1 MRRIAR
7 HVPLKPCWMSNKAG
21 LVSFTFDD
29 VMQSAVTVG
38 ARILSQRG
46 LSGTFYV
53 CGGLVDEIENGLS
66 CYSKEDLI
74 YLIRSGHEIGAHTH
88 RHAKV
93 PGLSKVDFFNQADE
107 NDVFI
112 SSIDPEVHVRNFSY
126 PFGLCDIKSKRWAA
140 ARYACARGIVPGLNS
155 GWIDLAQ
162 LKAIPLYSDR
172 INEKQVHALIDRA
185 VKNKAWLIF
194 YTHDV
199 SDYPSRFGCSPALLQ
214 SAVEYAAV
222 AGLPVLPV
230 QHALDAIAFR

>member
-1 MRRIAR
+1 
-7 HVPLKPCWMSNKAG
+7 MSNKAG

-38 ARILSQRG
+38 ARILAQQG

-53 CGGLVDEIENGLS
+53 CGGLVDEVENDLS
-66 CYSKEDLI
+66 CYSKEDLK
-74 YLIRSGHEIGAHTH
+74 YLIRSGHEIGAHTY

-93 PGLSKVDFFNQADE
+93 TDMSKVDFLNQADE

-112 SSIDPEVHVRNFSY
+112 SSIDPSVRVKNFSY

-140 ARYACARGIVPGLNS
+140 ARYDCARGIASGLNS
-155 GWIDLAQ
+155 GWVDLAQ

-185 VKNKAWLIF
+185 VKHKAWLIF

-199 SDYPSRFGCSPALLQ
+199 SDYPSRFGCTPALLQ
-214 SAVEYAAV
+214 SAVEYASI
-222 AGLPVLPV
+222 AGAQVLPV
-230 QHALDAIAFR
+230 QSALDEIAFR